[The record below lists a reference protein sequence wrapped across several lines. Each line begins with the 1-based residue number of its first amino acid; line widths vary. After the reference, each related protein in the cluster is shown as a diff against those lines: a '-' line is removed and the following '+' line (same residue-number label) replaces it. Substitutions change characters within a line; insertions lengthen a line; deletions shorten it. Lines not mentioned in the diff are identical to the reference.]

1 MPYELAYLLSE
12 ETYREINTVRAQL
25 SVMCHLSSPNHR
37 NDMPTE
43 DLVTTLY
50 DLEERLG
57 RILVQIRQK

>member
-1 MPYELAYLLSE
+1 MLYDLAYILSE

-25 SVMCHLSSPNHR
+25 SVMCHLSSPNHH

>member
-1 MPYELAYLLSE
+1 MLYDLAYILSE

-25 SVMCHLSSPNHR
+25 SVMCHLSSPNHS

-57 RILVQIRQK
+57 RVLVQIRQK